1 MKIED
6 KKKEVPDGESETS
19 SGMEYVDKIIY
30 RLYYKYLKFSFTKK
44 VFTIVAIVYLFFWGI
59 SLLKCYLL

>member
-30 RLYYKYLKFSFTKK
+30 RLYYKYLKLSFTKK

-59 SLLKCYLL
+59 SLLKGYLL